1 MRAVCA
7 PKCLEK
13 DAHADF
19 LCLHCYPNAVGDNTW
34 AYVFLFCFVL
44 FVCLFVFFSFVLC
57 CFVLFCLFITHGV
70 SYVHQRKMEN
80 IEYEEVP
87 PQQEVPPQ
95 LHTVPVFLWNDRPT
109 LIASHMHVHL
119 ACALPLNCMDT

>member
-34 AYVFLFCFVL
+34 AYFKRQDDKGPVVVLEGGGWKLRCESLASLGLVL
-44 FVCLFVFFSFVLC
+44 FGLVEKTGDIVQV
-57 CFVLFCLFITHGV
+57 
-70 SYVHQRKMEN
+70 
-80 IEYEEVP
+80 
-87 PQQEVPPQ
+87 
-95 LHTVPVFLWNDRPT
+95 
-109 LIASHMHVHL
+109 
-119 ACALPLNCMDT
+119 DT

>member
-34 AYVFLFCFVL
+34 AYFRVKARNVL
-44 FVCLFVFFSFVLC
+44 S
-57 CFVLFCLFITHGV
+57 GV
-70 SYVHQRKMEN
+70 VIIIWRYIYLHVANSYGKM
-80 IEYEEVP
+80 
-87 PQQEVPPQ
+87 
-95 LHTVPVFLWNDRPT
+95 
-109 LIASHMHVHL
+109 
-119 ACALPLNCMDT
+119 

>member
-34 AYVFLFCFVL
+34 AYFKRQDDKGPVVVL
-44 FVCLFVFFSFVLC
+44 EG
-57 CFVLFCLFITHGV
+57 GV
-70 SYVHQRKMEN
+70 GS
-80 IEYEEVP
+80 
-87 PQQEVPPQ
+87 
-95 LHTVPVFLWNDRPT
+95 
-109 LIASHMHVHL
+109 
-119 ACALPLNCMDT
+119 

>member
-34 AYVFLFCFVL
+34 AY
-44 FVCLFVFFSFVLC
+44 FFNEGQS
-57 CFVLFCLFITHGV
+57 
-70 SYVHQRKMEN
+70 
-80 IEYEEVP
+80 
-87 PQQEVPPQ
+87 PQVQ
-95 LHTVPVFLWNDRPT
+95 LHKLLRKIIVLGKCGLKNQLV
-109 LIASHMHVHL
+109 VEVVVK
-119 ACALPLNCMDT
+119 C

>member
-34 AYVFLFCFVL
+34 AYFEKQFLTVVFLK
-44 FVCLFVFFSFVLC
+44 SSPWP
-57 CFVLFCLFITHGV
+57 I
-70 SYVHQRKMEN
+70 
-80 IEYEEVP
+80 VP
-87 PQQEVPPQ
+87 LASPMRIWQGAHSV
-95 LHTVPVFLWNDRPT
+95 V
-109 LIASHMHVHL
+109 LIADIFMCVG
-119 ACALPLNCMDT
+119 

>member
-34 AYVFLFCFVL
+34 AYFLLFCDFLMGKHVETLHAQVRDQDPDACPIRNRGGEAEPVL
-44 FVCLFVFFSFVLC
+44 
-57 CFVLFCLFITHGV
+57 
-70 SYVHQRKMEN
+70 
-80 IEYEEVP
+80 P
-87 PQQEVPPQ
+87 
-95 LHTVPVFLWNDRPT
+95 
-109 LIASHMHVHL
+109 
-119 ACALPLNCMDT
+119 

>member
-34 AYVFLFCFVL
+34 AYFLIPEEGSGELLGHVPEEGSGKVPRQVPKRFRG
-44 FVCLFVFFSFVLC
+44 
-57 CFVLFCLFITHGV
+57 IV
-70 SYVHQRKMEN
+70 SGTGFGEGFEAGSGQGSKVQVVVVVTDAR
-80 IEYEEVP
+80 
-87 PQQEVPPQ
+87 
-95 LHTVPVFLWNDRPT
+95 
-109 LIASHMHVHL
+109 
-119 ACALPLNCMDT
+119 

>member
-34 AYVFLFCFVL
+34 AYFFGSLGHIVHDDCVIFDDSHAGHAGSLGMVL
-44 FVCLFVFFSFVLC
+44 GLSFTHT
-57 CFVLFCLFITHGV
+57 ITAD
-70 SYVHQRKMEN
+70 
-80 IEYEEVP
+80 I
-87 PQQEVPPQ
+87 
-95 LHTVPVFLWNDRPT
+95 W
-109 LIASHMHVHL
+109 
-119 ACALPLNCMDT
+119 

>member
-34 AYVFLFCFVL
+34 AYFVFCFFTRVQKL
-44 FVCLFVFFSFVLC
+44 GTVNSEKLILNKQAGSM
-57 CFVLFCLFITHGV
+57 IPE
-70 SYVHQRKMEN
+70 KA
-80 IEYEEVP
+80 IEAN
-87 PQQEVPPQ
+87 
-95 LHTVPVFLWNDRPT
+95 LW
-109 LIASHMHVHL
+109 
-119 ACALPLNCMDT
+119 

>member
-34 AYVFLFCFVL
+34 AYFLLLLAC
-44 FVCLFVFFSFVLC
+44 
-57 CFVLFCLFITHGV
+57 
-70 SYVHQRKMEN
+70 R
-80 IEYEEVP
+80 EEVQIHRDEKR
-87 PQQEVPPQ
+87 QQLDRQYDDLMLLSHSLFALEVFGGSS
-95 LHTVPVFLWNDRPT
+95 VFGED
-109 LIASHMHVHL
+109 
-119 ACALPLNCMDT
+119 